1 MGRHT
6 PSRMPMLARS
16 TSSRWPPKTMT
27 SARGATGVWLCMP
40 PPGQRSPSTSPR
52 RSRSQRRRAP
62 ALPLSCRPPPPRS
75 ATRGPEWAVGP
86 WQCVGQLDWSWLPM
100 VSSLFNPHPSQPSGD
115 NLPPPPPP
123 PPPHSLRT
131 PPVLSLF
138 ISSILHTLRTYHA
151 SRHRCGG
158 GQSHHPPLQG
168 DLPQK
173 TSPRAQS
180 EDTHLSPCRP
190 PRRRSQQGATIPG
203 TVPQPRTPRASPAIA
218 HTANPPRQRRAT
230 AAPPGR
236 G

>member
-1 MGRHT
+1 
-6 PSRMPMLARS
+6 
-16 TSSRWPPKTMT
+16 MT
-27 SARGATGVWLCMP
+27 L
-40 PPGQRSPSTSPR
+40 
-52 RSRSQRRRAP
+52 
-62 ALPLSCRPPPPRS
+62 
-75 ATRGPEWAVGP
+75 
-86 WQCVGQLDWSWLPM
+86 
-100 VSSLFNPHPSQPSGD
+100 LFPVTDPHPSQPSGD

-230 AAPPGR
+230 AAPPPRHRDAGDRERDGALGR
-236 G
+236 GDGKRGQGWRDALNLRPKGAPRGPDSLPLELLTAWRSWRGAG